1 MKLADSHSLLRGF
14 GLARLA
20 VAALLLAVGPA
31 LPEQL
36 IPGTNRAILALA
48 LLIVVGSSGGLIAFT
63 PAAAPH
69 RVAWLVCLL
78 DAVLVTAVVAAT
90 GGARSIF
97 AFLYVLSVTA
107 ACLLLSRTGGLTIA
121 AVSSVLFTG
130 LVFGR
135 TILPMMAFYEVP
147 SDEGTALE
155 ILTIFMNAGTF
166 LVVAIVAGGLA
177 ERFRSTQEELET
189 QQADLRDLE
198 AFTNLI
204 FESVGT
210 GLIALDREH
219 RVTAVNRAAEQITG
233 VRLEAALGK
242 PWGAFGGGLPLAAI
256 ESEIASSVR
265 GSAWREVML
274 RRGDGGE
281 IPVRMT
287 FSALRA
293 GDGRAI
299 GLIAA
304 CEDLSAIR
312 AMEARMRAADRLAS
326 LGRMAA
332 NIAHEIRN
340 PLAALS
346 GAVEIMA
353 AGTADDTRERL
364 GQIVLN
370 ETSRLNGIIREF
382 LEYAR
387 PAPLSRTAVNVAETV
402 DEVLVLLEHQVTP
415 GTLKTVREFPPALTW
430 TVDRQQFR
438 QAIWNLC
445 LNAVQAMPEG
455 GELRVTMAA
464 LARCLVVRVSD
475 TGEGIAAADLGQIFE
490 PFFSTKSGGSG
501 LGLALVHRIVQDHG
515 GEIDVQ
521 SRPGDGST
529 FTLALPVA
537 DA

>member
-1 MKLADSHSLLRGF
+1 MRLADSHSLLRGF

-31 LPEQL
+31 LPVEL
-36 IPGTNRAILALA
+36 IPGTNRDILALT
-48 LLIVVGSSGGLIAFT
+48 LLVVVGSSGVLIAFA
-63 PAAAPH
+63 PSVKPH
-69 RVAWLVCLL
+69 RVAWLICLL
-78 DAVLVTAVVAAT
+78 DAALVTAVVAAT
-90 GGARSIF
+90 GGARSLF

-107 ACLLLSRTGGLTIA
+107 ACVLLSRTGGLTIA
-121 AVSSVLFTG
+121 AASTLLYTG

-135 TILPMMAFYEVP
+135 TIFPMTAFFEAPAENTAIEV
-147 SDEGTALE
+147 
-155 ILTIFMNAGTF
+155 ITIFMNAGTF

-189 QQADLRDLE
+189 KQADLRDLE

-210 GLIALDREH
+210 GLIALDRQH
-219 RVTAVNRAAEQITG
+219 RITALNRAAEQITG
-233 VRLEAALGK
+233 TTLEAARGK
-242 PWGAFGGGLPLAAI
+242 PWSVFGGSISLGVI
-256 ESEIASSVR
+256 ESEIQTSAR
-265 GSAWREVML
+265 GSAWREMTL
-274 RRGDGGE
+274 RRGDGEE
-281 IPVRMT
+281 IPIRMT

-326 LGRMAA
+326 MGRMAA

-346 GAVEIMA
+346 GAVEVMA
-353 AGTADDTRERL
+353 AGAPDDTRERL
-364 GQIVLN
+364 AQIVVK
-370 ETSRLNGIIREF
+370 ETGRLNGIIRDF

-387 PAPLSRTAVNVAETV
+387 PAPLNRTSTNVAETV
-402 DEVLVLLEHQVTP
+402 DEVLLLLEHQAEP
-415 GTLKTVREFPPALTW
+415 GVLKTVREFPPALTW
-430 TVDRQQFR
+430 SVDRQQFR

-455 GELRVTMAA
+455 GELQVTMTAMA
-464 LARCLVVRVSD
+464 GRLVVRVHD
-475 TGEGIAAADLGQIFE
+475 TGEGIAAADLGTIFE
-490 PFFSTKSGGSG
+490 PFFSTKSGGTG
-501 LGLALVHRIVQDHG
+501 IGLALVHRIVQDHG
-515 GEIDVQ
+515 GDIDVQ
-521 SRPGDGST
+521 SRPGAGST
-529 FTLALPVA
+529 FTLTLPVG

>member
-1 MKLADSHSLLRGF
+1 MKLADLNSLLRGF
-14 GLARLA
+14 GLARLGI
-20 VAALLLAVGPA
+20 AALLLAVGPA
-31 LPEQL
+31 LPDDL
-36 IPGTNRAILALA
+36 IPGSNRGILALS
-48 LLIVVGSSGGLIAFT
+48 LLVVVGSSGALIAFA
-63 PAAAPH
+63 PMARPH

-78 DAVLVTAVVAAT
+78 DSALVTAVVAAT

-121 AVSSVLFTG
+121 AASSALYTG

-135 TILPMMAFYEVP
+135 TIFPMTAFFEAP
-147 SDEGTALE
+147 AESTALE
-155 ILTIFMNAGTF
+155 VITIFMNAGTF

-189 QQADLRDLE
+189 KQADLRDLE

-219 RVTAVNRAAEQITG
+219 RVTALNWAAEQITG
-233 VRLEAALGK
+233 VTAAAVMGQDWSVLG
-242 PWGAFGGGLPLAAI
+242 ASVPLAVI
-256 ESEIASSVR
+256 ESEIESSGR
-265 GSAWREVML
+265 GSAWREVTL
-274 RRGDGGE
+274 RRGDGE
-281 IPVRMT
+281 DIPVRMT

-293 GDGRAI
+293 GDGRGI

-346 GAVEIMA
+346 GAVEVMA
-353 AGTADDTRERL
+353 AGAADDTRERL
-364 GQIVLN
+364 GQIVIK
-370 ETSRLNGIIREF
+370 ETGRLNGIIREF

-387 PAPLSRTAVNVAETV
+387 PAPLSPTPVNVAEAV
-402 DEVLVLLEHQVTP
+402 DEVLLLLEHQAP
-415 GTLKTVREFPPALTW
+415 AGMLKAVREFPPALTW

-438 QAIWNLC
+438 QAVWNLC

-455 GELRVTMAA
+455 GELRVTMTAGSH
-464 LARCLVVRVSD
+464 LMLRVSD
-475 TGEGIAAADLGQIFE
+475 TGEGIEATDLGHIFE
-490 PFFSTKSGGSG
+490 PFFSTKSDGSG

-515 GEIDVQ
+515 GEIDVH
-521 SRPGDGST
+521 SRPGVGST
-529 FTLALPVA
+529 FTVTLPTA
-537 DA
+537 NA

>member
-1 MKLADSHSLLRGF
+1 MKLADSNSLLRGF
-14 GLARLA
+14 GLARLGI
-20 VAALLLAVGPA
+20 AALLLAVGPA
-31 LPEQL
+31 LPDEM
-36 IPGTNRAILALA
+36 IPGTNRGTLALA
-48 LLIVVGSSGGLIAFT
+48 LLVVVGSSGALIAFA
-63 PAAAPH
+63 PMARPH

-78 DAVLVTAVVAAT
+78 DTALVTAVVAAT

-121 AVSSVLFTG
+121 AASSALYTG
-130 LVFGR
+130 LVLGR
-135 TILPMMAFYEVP
+135 TIVPMTAFFEEP
-147 SDEGTALE
+147 AESTALE
-155 ILTIFMNAGTF
+155 VITIFMNAGTF

-189 QQADLRDLE
+189 NQADLRDLE
-198 AFTNLI
+198 AFANLI

-219 RVTAVNRAAEQITG
+219 RVTALNRAAEQITG
-233 VRLEAALGK
+233 AAAAAVMGRPWSVLGSSV
-242 PWGAFGGGLPLAAI
+242 PLAVI
-256 ESEIASSVR
+256 ESEIETSGR
-265 GSAWREVML
+265 GSAWREVTL
-274 RRGDGGE
+274 RRGDGE
-281 IPVRMT
+281 DIPVRMT

-293 GDGRAI
+293 GDGRGI

-346 GAVEIMA
+346 GAVEVMA
-353 AGTADDTRERL
+353 AGAADDTRERL
-364 GQIVLN
+364 GQIVLK
-370 ETSRLNGIIREF
+370 ETARLNGIIREF

-387 PAPLSRTAVNVAETV
+387 PAPLSLTPVNVAEAV
-402 DEVLVLLEHQVTP
+402 DEVLLLLEHQAPP
-415 GTLKTVREFPPALTW
+415 GTLKAVREFPPALTW

-438 QAIWNLC
+438 QAVWNLC

-455 GELRVTMAA
+455 GELRVTMTAGG
-464 LARCLVVRVSD
+464 RLVLRVSD
-475 TGEGIAAADLGQIFE
+475 TGEGIEAADLGHIFE

-515 GEIDVQ
+515 GDIDVY
-521 SRPGDGST
+521 SRPRLGST
-529 FTLALPVA
+529 FTVTLPA
-537 DA
+537 AHA